1 MGNEFVGELYKNKIK
16 FKQRTL
22 IAIFIETFSLVVF
35 IFAFI
40 NAFVI
45 RENMGDVPWKDVSDF
60 LLFVIATFL
69 SLVVSVFVF
78 LICINLIIRIT
89 KNPRDNSLANRNLF
103 KPVLIANS
111 VVIFLALIIFVI
123 DLFILIS
130 LYVFNYIPFY

>member
-1 MGNEFVGELYKNKIK
+1 MGNEFVGELYNNKIK

-22 IAIFIETFSLVVF
+22 IAIFIETFGLIVF

-69 SLVVSVFVF
+69 SLVMSVFVF
-78 LICINLIIRIT
+78 LISIDLIIQIT
-89 KNPRDNSLANRNLF
+89 KNPRANSLTNRNLF

-111 VVIFLALIIFVI
+111 VVIFLALIIFLI

-130 LYVFNYIPFY
+130 LYVFNHIPFY

>member
-1 MGNEFVGELYKNKIK
+1 MGNEFVGELYKNEIK

-22 IAIFIETFSLVVF
+22 IAIFIETFSLIVF

-40 NAFVI
+40 NAFAI

-60 LLFVIATFL
+60 LLFVIAVFL
-69 SLVVSVFVF
+69 TLVVSAFVF
-78 LICINLIIRIT
+78 LISIDLIIRIT
-89 KNPRDNSLANRNLF
+89 KNSRANSLANRNLF

-111 VVIFLALIIFVI
+111 VVFLALIIFTI